1 MLNSEPGVLCDK
13 ICHSLISVQEAKT
26 YVSIFKITQ
35 HLMPEWN
42 PRQRATL
49 LLSGVVIILF
59 CGLILT
65 ICLLRPLFSI
75 TYLVLIVL
83 GIVTYQRK
91 QFLGPSSIWLQS
103 RLVAV
108 EEATRSAWK
117 QDQKAVII
125 SILRRHPL
133 TGSIP
138 PIAIGLIGFQLTQLP
153 QFQIPLWNIT
163 PPFGAGLLRASWQVY
178 ATITG
183 FSFVVLVF
191 YWDYLTDRHS
201 NPSLIETNIRYTW
214 ASHLIVFLISGIAVL
229 GWLTLYAQE
238 NDGIYYIGTAGV
250 LFIAS
255 IVAVL
260 LIYFIIYNEM
270 TSRPLDNRVKNEIR
284 VQMQKL
290 LKKPTHPT
298 WYKIISDQV
307 GERYPRGPVASFGH
321 TNEHVFTAKEVK
333 TLGEVT
339 DIHEKRLES
348 LFETASDAGVQLKQ
362 LPELGQRYTRNNEIF
377 VYEGQIPDSTEEEL
391 LRQLRK
397 MVKTSQ

>member
-1 MLNSEPGVLCDK
+1 
-13 ICHSLISVQEAKT
+13 
-26 YVSIFKITQ
+26 
-35 HLMPEWN
+35 MPEWN

-49 LLSGVVIILF
+49 LVSGVLIILL

-65 ICLLRPLFSI
+65 IVLLRSLFSI
-75 TYLVLIVL
+75 AYFVLIVF
-83 GIVTYQRK
+83 GIITYWQK
-91 QFLGPSSIWLQS
+91 HFLGPSSIWLQS

-117 QDQKAVII
+117 QNRKAITI
-125 SILRRHPL
+125 SFLRRHPL
-133 TGSIP
+133 TGSVP
-138 PIAIGLIGFQLTQLP
+138 ALAMGLIGFQLTQNP
-153 QFQIPLWNIT
+153 QFQIPLWNISPT
-163 PPFGAGLLRASWQVY
+163 SGAGLLRASWQVY

-214 ASHLIVFLISGIAVL
+214 ASHLIVFLISGIAVM

-250 LFIAS
+250 LFIVS

-260 LIYFIIYNEM
+260 LIYFTIYNEM

-290 LKKPTHPT
+290 LKKPTHPP
-298 WYKIISDQV
+298 WFEISSEQV
-307 GERYPRGPVASFGH
+307 GGTYPRGPVASFGN
-321 TNEHVFTAKEVK
+321 TNEHVFTAQEVE

-348 LFETASDAGVQLKQ
+348 LFDKASDAGVQLKQ

-391 LRQLRK
+391 LKQLRI
-397 MVKTSQ
+397 MVKTTR

>member
-1 MLNSEPGVLCDK
+1 
-13 ICHSLISVQEAKT
+13 
-26 YVSIFKITQ
+26 
-35 HLMPEWN
+35 MPEWT
-42 PRQRATL
+42 PRQRAVLLVSGVPIILLCGLIVTIL
-49 LLSGVVIILF
+49 LLS
-59 CGLILT
+59 
-65 ICLLRPLFSI
+65 PLFSI
-75 TYLVLIVL
+75 SYLVLVVL
-83 GIVTYQRK
+83 GIFTYWRK

-108 EEATRSAWK
+108 EESTRSAWK
-117 QDQKAVII
+117 QDRRTVTI
-125 SILRRHPL
+125 SFLRRHPL

-138 PIAIGLIGFQLTQLP
+138 ALAMGLFGFQLTQYP

-163 PPFGAGLLRASWQVY
+163 HTSGAGLLRASWQVY

-201 NPSLIETNIRYTW
+201 NPSLIETNVRYTW
-214 ASHLIVFLISGIAVL
+214 ASHLIVFLISGIGAM

-238 NDGIYYIGTAGV
+238 NDGIYYIGTAGA
-250 LFIAS
+250 LFVVS

-260 LIYFIIYNEM
+260 LIYFTIYNEM
-270 TSRPLDNRVKNEIR
+270 TNRPLDNRVKNEIR

-290 LKKPTHPT
+290 LKKPTHPP
-298 WYKIISDQV
+298 WFEIISEQV
-307 GERYPRGPVASFGH
+307 GERYPRGPVASFGQ
-321 TNEHVFTAKEVK
+321 TNEHVFTAQEVE

-348 LFETASDAGVQLKQ
+348 LFDTASDAGVQLKQ

-391 LRQLRK
+391 LRQLRN
-397 MVKTSQ
+397 MVKTTR